1 MENEKIIYTVGTSNR
16 SIQEFLEVLKTFG
29 IQRVVDVR
37 RFPVSRF
44 DHFTRENVSLELEQ
58 AGLEYDF
65 FGDRLGGYRSGGYK
79 DYIEVEA
86 FQEALSKVERLGEKE
101 AVAVVCAE
109 KLPWRCHRR
118 FIGAALQERG
128 WKVIHILDK
137 DRAWEPEEQI
147 DLFNG

>member
-16 SIQEFLEVLKTFG
+16 SIQEFLEVLTTFG

-37 RFPVSRF
+37 RFPISRF

-65 FGDRLGGYRSGGYK
+65 FGDSLGGYRSGGYRGYMET
-79 DYIEVEA
+79 DTFQDALSEVE
-86 FQEALSKVERLGEKE
+86 ELGEKE
-101 AVAVVCAE
+101 RLVILCAE

-118 FIGAALQERG
+118 FIGTALQERE
-128 WKVIHILDK
+128 WKVIHILEKDK
-137 DRAWEPEEQI
+137 TWKSEEQL
-147 DLFNG
+147 DLLNG